1 MKTEYPLLKIK
12 DDGNPFVLNIYLFQN
27 RLIGIEEDQAFLQL
41 FEMDEYGTPTDY
53 FYWRYTKTGF
63 SNLLDVKGKTV
74 LPDHPRYKHYR
85 LYMMLAESELKIKKR
100 EWGYRLR

>member
-41 FEMDEYGTPTDY
+41 FEMDEYGPPTDY
-53 FYWRYTKTGF
+53 FNWRYTKTGF
-63 SNLLDVKGKTV
+63 SNLLDVKGMAV

-100 EWGYRLR
+100 EWRYRLR